1 MRKIILSLSAVA
13 FLTACTGPNGQDQ
26 LFNKE
31 NLGTVLGGAAGA
43 WAGSS
48 IGKGRGNTIATAV
61 GGVLG
66 AAIGNQIGK
75 GLDERDR
82 MLVAQTTHNTL
93 ESAPSYEPATWRN
106 PDSGRYG
113 EVVAQ
118 PAYQHANSG
127 QQCRNF
133 TQTIFVEGQAET
145 ARGTACRQSDG
156 TWDIVN

>member
-1 MRKIILSLSAVA
+1 MRKFVLALSAA
-13 FLTACTGPNGQDQ
+13 SFLAACTGPNGQDQ

-48 IGKGRGNTIATAV
+48 IGKGRGKTIATAV

-66 AAIGNQIGK
+66 AIAGNQIGK
-75 GLDERDR
+75 QLDERDR
-82 MLVAQTTHNTL
+82 ILVAQTTHNTL
-93 ESAPSYEPATWRN
+93 EKAPSYEPATWRN

-118 PAYQHANSG
+118 PAYQHNTSG
-127 QQCRNF
+127 QQCRDF

-145 ARGTACRQSDG
+145 ARGTACRQPDG
-156 TWDIVN
+156 TWDIIS